1 MLRDRVLSAIVL
13 IPPILLL
20 AYWGGIWFL
29 GLIMLVGVLAG
40 WEFYALVRRSDVV
53 PLRWLGLAM
62 IAACVA
68 AAYWPGSPYL
78 APVLTAFVVVSLVLA
93 LFRHDAQPVTA
104 WAWTVAGALYLGIL
118 LNHFVALRNLPQGLA
133 WLAVAVLLT
142 WTNDSAAYFVGRAI
156 GRHKFWPRHSPK
168 KTWEGVVGGLVGA
181 VLLGALLGALWLGL
195 PWWNGALLGAV
206 ISATG
211 PLGDL
216 VESMV
221 KRQFGAKDSGNLI
234 PGHGGAWDRID
245 SLLFIVPTVYY
256 WAIVFGGA

>member
-29 GLIMLVGVLAG
+29 GLIVLVGVLAG

-78 APVLTAFVVVSLVLA
+78 APVLTAFVVVSLVLT
-93 LFRHDAQPVTA
+93 LFRHEPQPVTA

-195 PWWNGALLGAV
+195 PWWNGALLGAI
-206 ISATG
+206 ISAIG

>member
-29 GLIMLVGVLAG
+29 GLIVLVGVLAG

-78 APVLTAFVVVSLVLA
+78 APILTAFVVVSLVLT

-181 VLLGALLGALWLGL
+181 VLLGALLGVLWLGL

>member
-29 GLIMLVGVLAG
+29 GLIVLVGVLAG

-78 APVLTAFVVVSLVLA
+78 APVLTIFVVVSLVLT

-181 VLLGALLGALWLGL
+181 VLLGALLGVLWLGL

>member
-13 IPPILLL
+13 IPPVLLL

-53 PLRWLGLAM
+53 PQRWLGLAA
-62 IAACVA
+62 IVACVA
-68 AAYWPGSPYL
+68 TAYWHGSPYL
-78 APVLTAFVVVSLVLA
+78 APVLTVFVVVSLVLT

-142 WTNDSAAYFVGRAI
+142 WTNDSAAYFVGRAF

-221 KRQFGAKDSGNLI
+221 KRQFAAKDSGNLI

-245 SLLFIVPTVYY
+245 SLLFIVPTVFY
-256 WAIVFGGA
+256 WAVVFGGA

>member
-78 APVLTAFVVVSLVLA
+78 APVLTIFVVVSLVLT

-181 VLLGALLGALWLGL
+181 VLLGALLGVLWLGL